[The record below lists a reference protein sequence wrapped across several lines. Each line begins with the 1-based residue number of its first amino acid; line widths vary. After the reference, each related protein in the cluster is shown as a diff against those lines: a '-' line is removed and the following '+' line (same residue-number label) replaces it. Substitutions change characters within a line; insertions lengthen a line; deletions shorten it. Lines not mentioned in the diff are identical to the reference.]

1 MNRMEHLLLDQQNSS
16 GYLQQQGMP
25 SVLQG
30 MSSAL
35 QGCSSYLP
43 QCYPYQT
50 IVEREPGPFE
60 IKVQKC
66 GNQIRMDYGAELR
79 ILMAD
84 PFKGI
89 DLREAVQKLKEAL
102 ERI

>member
-1 MNRMEHLLLDQQNSS
+1 MNRMEHLLLDQQNQQLGMNGLAGYSS
-16 GYLQQQGMP
+16 GYLQQ
-25 SVLQG
+25 
-30 MSSAL
+30 
-35 QGCSSYLP
+35 YLSP
-43 QCYPYQT
+43 CQT
-50 IVEREPGPFE
+50 IVEREPASFE

-66 GNQIRMDYGAELR
+66 GNQIRMDYGAGLR